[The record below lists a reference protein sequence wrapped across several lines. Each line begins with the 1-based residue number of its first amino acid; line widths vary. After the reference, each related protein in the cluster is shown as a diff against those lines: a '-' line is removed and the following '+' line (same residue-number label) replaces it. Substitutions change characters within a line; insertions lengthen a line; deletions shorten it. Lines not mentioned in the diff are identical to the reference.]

1 MIVRSI
7 VGKLWITVVVF
18 TIVVLIVFS
27 SLLSQFV
34 SGYLLNKELDD
45 LAILASSTA
54 QVLLS
59 TPAQEQDRTLS
70 ELRSVIEETKERH
83 LYVIPQ
89 ADSPELSQKLQSI
102 SALPEF
108 QPVWGGGSVKLRTTY
123 EEAGKRIPVL
133 VVASGAAV
141 PAGKGAVIL
150 LEPETSF
157 RPIVDGID
165 HLILG
170 TILISGL
177 GVTAWALFLTRRIT
191 QPLTDISLAAVRIA
205 EGEYD
210 THLAYDFHDEIGILA
225 RSFNQM
231 ASHLRD
237 SMSAL
242 REKGEELEG
251 VLESMEEGMLLTDT
265 SGAFLHVNRAARRL
279 IPSLDEF
286 FRAIHLQWEEAVRE
300 GKSIRLSELEFLGRT
315 YHVTLTPLYRDEG
328 GVRGVNIVFR
338 DITLEVRLETLRK
351 DFFAN
356 VSHELKTPV
365 SLMQGYTEALL
376 DGIARSEEEE
386 RELVQIIHEETL
398 RMGRLVQDLLDFS
411 RLEAGRLKLYP
422 RPTLLEELVARLKR
436 RFDPVFREREIHFH
450 FEVEAK
456 GSYCLD
462 PDRFEQILTN
472 LVDNALRY
480 TPYGGDIAVHAR
492 EKDEVLWFDVS
503 DTGVGIE
510 PEDLPY
516 VFERFYKGDKSRR
529 RGEGGSGL
537 GLAIVKRLVEAHG
550 GTIWVESTL
559 GKGTTFRMRFP
570 LAELQHCGEF
580 NAQSS
585 ETLPP
590 QLSEGPSFEPGA

>member
-7 VGKLWITVVVF
+7 VGKLWVTVVAF
-18 TIVVLIVFS
+18 TVVVLIVFS

-34 SGYLLNKELDD
+34 SGFLLNKELED
-45 LAILASSTA
+45 LVILARSAA

-59 TPAQEQDRTLS
+59 AADREQGRTLT
-70 ELRSVIEETKERH
+70 ELRSVIEETKDRR
-83 LYVIPQ
+83 LYLVFGPET
-89 ADSPELSQKLQSI
+89 PELPQGLRPI
-102 SALPEF
+102 AASAEF
-108 QPVWGGGSVKLRTTY
+108 RPVWSGESVKLRTTY
-123 EEAGKRIPVL
+123 EEGEKRIPVL

-141 PAGKGAVIL
+141 PAGKGAVLI
-150 LEPETSF
+150 LEPEASF
-157 RPIVDGID
+157 WPVVKGID
-165 HLILG
+165 RLILG
-170 TILISGL
+170 TIVLSAL

-191 QPLTDISLAAVRIA
+191 QPLTDISLAAKRIA
-205 EGEYD
+205 EGQYD
-210 THLAYDFHDEIGILA
+210 THLVYDFQDEIGLLA

-231 ASHLRD
+231 ASRLRE
-237 SMSAL
+237 SISTL

-251 VLESMEEGMLLTDT
+251 VLESMEEGVFLTDT
-265 SGAFLHVNRAARRL
+265 EGTFLHANRAARRL
-279 IPSLDEF
+279 VPSLEEF
-286 FRAIHLQWEEAVRE
+286 FSLIRPQWEEAIRE
-300 GKSIRLSELEFLGRT
+300 GKTVRLAELEFLGRS
-315 YHVTLTPLYRDEG
+315 YHVTLTPLFREEG
-328 GVRGVNIVFR
+328 GVRGVGVVFR
-338 DITLEVRLETLRK
+338 DITLEVRLETLRR

-365 SLMQGYTEALL
+365 ALMQGYTEALL
-376 DGIARSEEEE
+376 DGLAHNEEEE
-386 RELVQIIHEETL
+386 RELIQIIHEETL

-411 RLEAGRLKLYP
+411 RLEAGWLKLYR
-422 RPTLLEELVARLKR
+422 RPTMPEELVARLKR
-436 RFDPVFREREIHFH
+436 RFDPVLRERGIRFCTA
-450 FEVEAK
+450 VETK

-480 TPYGGDIAVHAR
+480 TPYGGEIAVRAW
-492 EKDEVLWFDVS
+492 EDEEVLWFEVS
-503 DTGVGIE
+503 DTGAGIE

-570 LAELQHCGEF
+570 LGELRSCDE
-580 NAQSS
+580 
-585 ETLPP
+585 EDV
-590 QLSEGPSFEPGA
+590 

>member
-7 VGKLWITVVVF
+7 VGKLWVTVVAF
-18 TIVVLIVFS
+18 TVVVLIVFS

-34 SGYLLNKELDD
+34 SGFLLNKELDD
-45 LAILASSTA
+45 LVILARSAA

-59 TPAQEQDRTLS
+59 AADREQSRTLT
-70 ELRSVIEETKERH
+70 ELRSVIEETKDRR
-83 LYVIPQ
+83 LYLVFGPDAAELPQ
-89 ADSPELSQKLQSI
+89 GLRPIAA
-102 SALPEF
+102 SAEF
-108 QPVWGGGSVKLRTTY
+108 RPVWSGGSVKLRTTY
-123 EEAGKRIPVL
+123 EEGGKRIPVL

-141 PAGKGAVIL
+141 PAGKGAVLI
-150 LEPETSF
+150 LEPEASF
-157 RPIVDGID
+157 RPIVEGID
-165 HLILG
+165 RLILG
-170 TILISGL
+170 TIVLSAL

-191 QPLTDISLAAVRIA
+191 QPLTDISLAAKRIA

-210 THLAYDFHDEIGILA
+210 THLAYDFQDEIGLLA

-231 ASHLRD
+231 ASRLRE
-237 SMSAL
+237 SINAL

-251 VLESMEEGMLLTDT
+251 VLESMEEGVFLTDT
-265 SGAFLHVNRAARRL
+265 EGTFLHANSAARRL
-279 IPSLDEF
+279 VPSLEEF
-286 FRAIHLQWEEAVRE
+286 FSLIRPQWEEAIRE
-300 GKSIRLSELEFLGRT
+300 GKTVRLAELEFLGRS
-315 YHVTLTPLYRDEG
+315 YHVTLTPLYREEG
-328 GVRGVNIVFR
+328 GVRGVSVVFR
-338 DITLEVRLETLRK
+338 DITLEVRLETLRR

-365 SLMQGYTEALL
+365 ALMQGYTEALL
-376 DGIARSEEEE
+376 DGLARNEEEE
-386 RELVQIIHEETL
+386 RELIQIIHEETL

-411 RLEAGRLKLYP
+411 RLEAGRLKLYR
-422 RPTLLEELVARLKR
+422 RPTMPEELVTRLKR
-436 RFDPVFREREIHFH
+436 RFDPILRERGIRFRTA
-450 FEVEAK
+450 VETK

-480 TPYGGDIAVHAR
+480 TPYGGEIAVRAW
-492 EKDEVLWFDVS
+492 EDEEVLWFEVS

-570 LAELQHCGEF
+570 LGELRSCDE
-580 NAQSS
+580 
-585 ETLPP
+585 EDV
-590 QLSEGPSFEPGA
+590 